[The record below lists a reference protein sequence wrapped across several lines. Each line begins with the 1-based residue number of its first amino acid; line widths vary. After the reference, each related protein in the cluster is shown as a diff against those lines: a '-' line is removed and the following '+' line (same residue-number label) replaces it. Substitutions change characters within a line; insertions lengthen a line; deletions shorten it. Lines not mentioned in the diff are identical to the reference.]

1 MTMQDPS
8 QFSKS
13 IAKAIA
19 TIPWFKNLSIRYK
32 LMTAFLLLAGIP
44 FLAICW
50 WSINGAWDSN
60 RDQIILQM
68 ESIREIK
75 QDQLNRYLKTNRRNL
90 ESLTST
96 AVILRQ
102 QAYAV
107 GAELSQDN
115 ATLTNQV
122 DQYGYN
128 DLYLINPQGQM
139 IYSLKQQTPKFANVV
154 TGPLAE
160 TGLGQ
165 AFSQSLETKQFAFV
179 DFSIYSRNNDNA
191 IHDGLISFIA
201 HPILN
206 AQGQVKM
213 VGVAK
218 LPIDGINA
226 IMTAR
231 YNMGKT
237 GESYLVGPDYLM
249 RSDSFLDPQNRSVIA
264 SFTNPDSGTVT
275 TTMVLAALAGETSS
289 KRFLE
294 NYTGIESYTGSSWGK
309 TFGLKDK
316 DISTI
321 SAYTPIDVY
330 GEQWALMVERDG
342 IEASSKLMD
351 LYFQMYWI
359 GGVAAILI
367 LIVAYYITL
376 SLTLP
381 ICYLAA
387 QVGRIEQ
394 SSDFSMRLEWI
405 PSDKDEAGQAAHA
418 INRLM
423 DSLQAAL
430 GESNRVVA
438 DIAQGHFNSRIEDDF
453 KGDLLRLKDGVN
465 ASASSVEKTMH
476 SLEQVMKAIAE
487 GNFGYRLE
495 GVEMTGEFR
504 TVMENTL
511 NVMEQAMGEINQ
523 VMQAVSEGDFDLRVS
538 APLKGDLDKLKSG
551 VNLYFHHC
559 HGLKRNS

>member
-60 RDQIILQM
+60 RDQITLQM

-264 SFTNPDSGTVT
+264 SFTNPDSGTIT
-275 TTMVLAALAGETSS
+275 TTMVLAALAGETSA
-289 KRFLE
+289 KLFRE

-342 IEASSKLMD
+342 IEASSKLME

-359 GGVAAILI
+359 GGVAAFLI

-381 ICYLAA
+381 ICYIAG
-387 QVGRIEQ
+387 QVGRIEEGC
-394 SSDFSMRLEWI
+394 DFSMRLEYI

-418 INRLM
+418 VNRLM

-438 DIAQGHFNSRIEDDF
+438 DVAQGQFSSRIEEDF

-487 GNFGYRLE
+487 GNFDYRLE

-504 TVMENTL
+504 TV
-511 NVMEQAMGEINQ
+511 
-523 VMQAVSEGDFDLRVS
+523 
-538 APLKGDLDKLKSG
+538 
-551 VNLYFHHC
+551 
-559 HGLKRNS
+559 

>member
-8 QFSKS
+8 QFSKT

-60 RDQIILQM
+60 RDQITLQM

-264 SFTNPDSGTVT
+264 SFTNPDSGTIT
-275 TTMVLAALAGETSS
+275 TTMVLAALAGETSA
-289 KRFLE
+289 KLFRE

-418 INRLM
+418 SQSSHGLFA
-423 DSLQAAL
+423 S
-430 GESNRVVA
+430 GPW
-438 DIAQGHFNSRIEDDF
+438 RIESRGGRCCPRPF
-453 KGDLLRLKDGVN
+453 
-465 ASASSVEKTMH
+465 
-476 SLEQVMKAIAE
+476 
-487 GNFGYRLE
+487 
-495 GVEMTGEFR
+495 
-504 TVMENTL
+504 
-511 NVMEQAMGEINQ
+511 
-523 VMQAVSEGDFDLRVS
+523 
-538 APLKGDLDKLKSG
+538 
-551 VNLYFHHC
+551 
-559 HGLKRNS
+559 

>member
-60 RDQIILQM
+60 RDQITLQM

-226 IMTAR
+226 IMTTR

-264 SFTNPDSGTVT
+264 SFTNPDSGTIT
-275 TTMVLAALAGETSS
+275 TTMVLAALAGETSA
-289 KRFLE
+289 KLFRE

-523 VMQAVSEGDFDLRVS
+523 VMQAVSEGDFDSTRE
-538 APLKGDLDKLKSG
+538 
-551 VNLYFHHC
+551 C
-559 HGLKRNS
+559 TLKR

>member
-60 RDQIILQM
+60 RDQITLQM

-107 GAELSQDN
+107 GAGLGQDN

-128 DLYLINPQGQM
+128 DFYLINPQGQM

-165 AFSQSLETKQFAFV
+165 AFSQSLETKQLAFV
-179 DFSIYSRNNDNA
+179 DFSIYSRNNDSA

-226 IMTAR
+226 IMTTR
-231 YNMGKT
+231 FNMGKT

-264 SFTNPDSGTVT
+264 SLTNPDSGTIT

-289 KRFLE
+289 KLFRE
-294 NYTGIESYTGSSWGK
+294 NYTGIESYTGFSWRK
-309 TFGLKDK
+309 TFGLLDK
-316 DISTI
+316 HTSTI

-405 PSDKDEAGQAAHA
+405 PSNKDEAGQAAHA

-430 GESNRVVA
+430 GESNRVA
-438 DIAQGHFNSRIEDDF
+438 AGIAQGHFNSRIEDDF
-453 KGDLLRLKDGVN
+453 KGDLLPLKDGVN

-476 SLEQVMKAIAE
+476 SLE
-487 GNFGYRLE
+487 
-495 GVEMTGEFR
+495 
-504 TVMENTL
+504 
-511 NVMEQAMGEINQ
+511 
-523 VMQAVSEGDFDLRVS
+523 
-538 APLKGDLDKLKSG
+538 
-551 VNLYFHHC
+551 
-559 HGLKRNS
+559 